1 MYVLKHIAITHTHT
15 CMYPPHCQHH
25 MQCTHSLLVMYVLKH
40 THIPITPH
48 PHTHIPITPHAH
60 RHTHVCTHHIGSTT
74 CNAHTIFSFIN
85 TRSYTLPPGRIHYL
99 PLDYCSN
106 WCHAHTPQMQREKE
120 GVGRGR
126 SFSLCSLSKITNTHT
141 NECSYVPVCTQYL
154 QCLAMLSN
162 AILHVAL
169 HTTHNYQLSIHI

>member
-1 MYVLKHIAITHTHT
+1 MYILKHIATYPSLHMHTDTH
-15 CMYPPHCQHH
+15 
-25 MQCTHSLLVMYVLKH
+25 MYVPTTL
-40 THIPITPH
+40 PA
-48 PHTHIPITPHAH
+48 PHAM
-60 RHTHVCTHHIGSTT
+60 HTLSSRYVRTEAYVCTHHIACTT

-85 TRSYTLPPGRIHYL
+85 TRSYTLPPGCIHYL

-126 SFSLCSLSKITNTHT
+126 SFSLCNLSKITNTHT

-169 HTTHNYQLSIHI
+169 HITHNYQLSIHT